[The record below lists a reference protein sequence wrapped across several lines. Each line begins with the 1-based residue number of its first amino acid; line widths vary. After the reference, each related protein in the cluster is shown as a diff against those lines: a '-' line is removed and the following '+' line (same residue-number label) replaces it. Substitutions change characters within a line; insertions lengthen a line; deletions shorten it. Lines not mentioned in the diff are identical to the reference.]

1 VSRSTEFEIAEGVA
15 TRTRRTK
22 ARANREAL
30 VRKHIGFAAAFI
42 LGIIVSLGSARA
54 DDWPSR
60 PVKLIVLSSPGGAP
74 DIMARLITEQ
84 VSRKFGKNFYVENSV
99 GAGGIT
105 GMRALKTSAAD
116 GYTFGLAPA
125 SAIVIA
131 PRVFKDVPFDIDTD
145 FAPVAFVGASP
156 IAIAVKAD
164 SPHKTFADLLAALK
178 AAPQSMSVATTLT
191 NSLPHLLGVL
201 TKLKSNADF
210 TIVPFSSS
218 PQGVTA
224 LLRGDVVAMVDG
236 YPSFEGMRQDGQVR
250 ILASFDPARSDLTRG
265 APVVTES
272 IPGVVATGWFAI
284 FAPRD
289 TPQVI
294 IDRFKSGIDEA
305 LGKSEVTGKM
315 LTMTVAPKPMP
326 APEFGKFLETEKSFW
341 IEAIE
346 KSGARAN

>member
-1 VSRSTEFEIAEGVA
+1 MDRHIRLVA
-15 TRTRRTK
+15 
-22 ARANREAL
+22 
-30 VRKHIGFAAAFI
+30 VFI
-42 LGIIVSLGSARA
+42 LATLVSIGCARA

-60 PVKLIVLSSPGGAP
+60 PVKLIVLSGPGGAP

-105 GMRALKTSAAD
+105 GMRALKVSAAD
-116 GYTFGLAPA
+116 GYTFALAPA
-125 SAIVIA
+125 SSIVIA
-131 PRVFKDVPFDIDTD
+131 PRVFKEVPFDIDAD

-156 IAIAVKAD
+156 IAIAVKSD
-164 SPHKTFADLLAALK
+164 SPYKSFADLLAALK
-178 AAPQSMSVATTLT
+178 ATPQSMSVATTLT

-201 TKLKSNADF
+201 TKLKVGADF

-224 LLRGDVVAMVDG
+224 LLRGDVVAMMDG

-265 APVVTES
+265 APVVTEQ

-289 TPQVI
+289 TPQPI
-294 IDRFKSGIDEA
+294 IDKFKSGVDEA
-305 LGKSEVTGKM
+305 LGKPEVIEKM

-326 APEFGKFLETEKSFW
+326 ASEFARFLATEKSFW
-341 IEAIE
+341 NEAID